1 MKKLGK
7 YFLLFAIG
15 GASYAAIELL
25 WRGKTH
31 WSMVIAGGI
40 CLIAFSL
47 LESKLADRPLILRVI
62 LAASFITFI
71 EFVFGITFNILLGMN
86 VWSYAEMPYN
96 VMGQICTT
104 FSLLWCGLSF
114 AALPVA
120 RFLNRKINF

>member
-15 GASYAAIELL
+15 GAAYAAIELL

-62 LAASFITFI
+62 LAASFITLI

-96 VMGQICTT
+96 VMGQICPT